1 MTDYYDSQEICS
13 ADERYTRLSQALPGQ
28 LKLAKEKSPYFKEML
43 RDIEIDSINDP
54 KKLKKLPVTRKSELV
69 YIQKDSLP
77 FGGMITRKPGH
88 LKRIFQSPGP
98 TYDPEGYGEDWWR
111 TARAFYAAGF
121 REGDIVHNSF
131 SYHLTPAGA
140 MLETGAA
147 KIGCAVIPAGVGN
160 SELQVKA
167 IADIKPDGFSG
178 TPSFLKI
185 LLKKAGELNLNISSL
200 KKSIVGGEALPIA
213 LRTEIENYGM
223 SCQQIYASADL
234 GCIAYE
240 SSAKEGLIIE
250 ESLYVEIVRPG
261 TNEPLPI
268 GQVGEVVVT
277 SFNPEYPLVRFG
289 TGDLSAMLDGI
300 SPCGRTNFRLKGW
313 MGRADQTTKVR
324 GMFVHPKQIATIIE
338 RHPEIIRAKLI
349 VKKYDDRDIMV
360 LNCAIKND
368 LVVTHPSSFI
378 NNVSDTIQ
386 SVCKLRGEVQV
397 VPLEQIP
404 NDGKVIEDL
413 REFE

>member
-1 MTDYYDSQEICS
+1 
-13 ADERYTRLSQALPGQ
+13 
-28 LKLAKEKSPYFKEML
+28 ML

-54 KKLKKLPVTRKSELV
+54 KKLEKLPVTRKSELV

-185 LLKKAGELNLNISSL
+185 LLKKADELNLNISSL

-234 GCIAYE
+234 GCIAYR

-261 TNEPLPI
+261 TNEPLP
-268 GQVGEVVVT
+268 
-277 SFNPEYPLVRFG
+277 L
-289 TGDLSAMLDGI
+289 
-300 SPCGRTNFRLKGW
+300 GRL
-313 MGRADQTTKVR
+313 
-324 GMFVHPKQIATIIE
+324 E
-338 RHPEIIRAKLI
+338 R
-349 VKKYDDRDIMV
+349 
-360 LNCAIKND
+360 
-368 LVVTHPSSFI
+368 
-378 NNVSDTIQ
+378 
-386 SVCKLRGEVQV
+386 
-397 VPLEQIP
+397 
-404 NDGKVIEDL
+404 
-413 REFE
+413 